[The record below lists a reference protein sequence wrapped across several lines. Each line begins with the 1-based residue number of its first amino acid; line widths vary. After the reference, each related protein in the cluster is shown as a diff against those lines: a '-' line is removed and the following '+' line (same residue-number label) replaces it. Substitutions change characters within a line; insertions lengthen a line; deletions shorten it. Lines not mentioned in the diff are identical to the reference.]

1 MIDIFDRNGRMRQG
15 TFNLYLWHKTKLDMS
30 LECKTPGLFY
40 DKPENQNFVENDQNP
55 IPDDSDDKERSE
67 RSAKNFVEIN
77 KMLQKLHFYQKK
89 EAPQDWKEW
98 IDKTGSEEIFQKLLD
113 LYTGCDYAFIEITLQ
128 SWPFTVLYQDQMY
141 NDIKGDYIYP

>member
-1 MIDIFDRNGRMRQG
+1 
-15 TFNLYLWHKTKLDMS
+15 MS

-77 KMLQKLHFYQKK
+77 KMLQKLHFY
-89 EAPQDWKEW
+89 
-98 IDKTGSEEIFQKLLD
+98 
-113 LYTGCDYAFIEITLQ
+113 
-128 SWPFTVLYQDQMY
+128 
-141 NDIKGDYIYP
+141 